1 MNMVLSI
8 MHLFSKVKPGSG
20 MVELKTLNLKV
31 RHGIEGDIN
40 ADPISPRQVL
50 IVRYEDILDFSIKPG
65 KLRENIVVQG
75 IHFNN
80 FMPGSLLTFESGAAI
95 RLTFHCEP
103 CKRIAH
109 LVKSLKSIQGKRGIL
124 GVVIKSGKIEVGS
137 NFQVEANK
145 FPALS
150 ENPYERFL
158 NFIIKIP
165 SGKVVT
171 YKQIIKGMGVDNSY
185 LRAIPTYLKKT
196 STADYPVHR
205 ILNSKGYL
213 ITYVNQQKSKLET
226 EGVKVL
232 SEADLLSN
240 FNNFVN
246 IKDYLWQDDTI
257 YLE

>member
-1 MNMVLSI
+1 MALSI
-8 MHLFSKVKPGSG
+8 KHLFIKVKPGSA
-20 MVELKTLNLKV
+20 MLELKTLNLKV
-31 RHGIEGDIN
+31 GHGIEGDIN
-40 ADPISPRQVL
+40 ADPISPRHVL
-50 IVRYEDILDFSIKPG
+50 IVRYDDIFNLSIKPG
-65 KLRENIVVQG
+65 ELRENIVFQG
-75 IHFNN
+75 IEFDN
-80 FMPGSLLTFESGAAI
+80 FIPGALLTFDSGAAI

-124 GVVIKSGKIEVGS
+124 GVVIKSGQIQVGN
-137 NFQVEANK
+137 NFQVQANK

-165 SGKVVT
+165 TGKVVT

-196 STADYPVHR
+196 SATDYPVHR
-205 ILNSKGYL
+205 ILDSKGYL
-213 ITYVNQQKSKLET
+213 ITYVNQQKNLLET

-232 SEADLLSN
+232 SNSDLLIN
-240 FNNFVN
+240 LNNNFVDFKN
-246 IKDYLWQDDTI
+246 YLWEDNTI
-257 YLE
+257 YLK